1 MNYLLAKDSHEMS
14 NLILS
19 EKKKGQILL
28 SLKKKKKKKYFEIFY
43 FYQKID
49 LTNVKAHFLGK
60 SQKK

>member
-1 MNYLLAKDSHEMS
+1 MKCQ
-14 NLILS
+14 ILFS
-19 EKKKGQILL
+19 LKKKKGHILL
-28 SLKKKKKKKYFEIFY
+28 SLKKNNKIFEIFY